1 MNKIVNFDFIDII
14 PIAKGIIFA
23 VNKTMPDKSNRI
35 IFIHYDIIT
44 AELSAVTKGSYL
56 LNKFGTN
63 FEEIISQLGD
73 YISCDAVKLQNGM
86 TVILYPSG
94 EMGVFN
100 EKGSLAWTGDIYYND
115 APCRDLVYDSGSIWS
130 CVPARHAVAK
140 YNLSLNRFSMRIG
153 GDENTSFSCPVS
165 LYSENDTIYVCDSVA
180 NSIRA
185 IDKRSYNV
193 SDFMTFDEPVLK
205 FFKVMESSFV
215 ILESG
220 IYEL

>member
-1 MNKIVNFDFIDII
+1 MNKTVKFDFIDVI
-14 PIAKGIIFA
+14 PVAKGIIFA

-35 IFIHYDIIT
+35 IFTHYDVISG
-44 AELSAVTKGSYL
+44 ELTAVTKGSYL
-56 LNKFGTN
+56 LNKFGSN

-73 YISCDAVKLQNGM
+73 FISCDAVKIQNGM

-100 EKGSLAWTGDIYYND
+100 EKGALAWTGDIYYND
-115 APCRDLVYDSGSIWS
+115 APCRDLAYDSGCVWC

-140 YNLSLNRFSMRIG
+140 YNLSLNRFSIRIG
-153 GDENTSFSCPVS
+153 GDNNTSFVCPVS
-165 LYSENDTIYVCDSVA
+165 LYNENDSVYVCDSGA
-180 NSIRA
+180 NSIRI
-185 IDKRSYNV
+185 IDKNTYNV
-193 SDFMTFDEPVLK
+193 TDFMTFDEPVLK
-205 FFKVMESSFV
+205 YFKVMESTFV